1 MLPEYQKHKNFE
13 DLDSSTRMISFRVN
27 EVSESFF
34 AYVRKIFPKI
44 ITAKQQKNLAQNP
57 FLAYELNLIQL
68 GIDLLLKYGKQD
80 LFKGTSLE
88 EDLMMLESESEDYQ
102 MRFVL
107 MHNIQR
113 KKIYYNQ
120 LKIMK
125 ALLEI
130 VVTIKDNVETGPDS
144 GE

>member
-1 MLPEYQKHKNFE
+1 M
-13 DLDSSTRMISFRVN
+13 
-27 EVSESFF
+27 
-34 AYVRKIFPKI
+34 
-44 ITAKQQKNLAQNP
+44 
-57 FLAYELNLIQL
+57 
-68 GIDLLLKYGKQD
+68 KYGKQD